1 MRRLMIRRSTVL
13 LAASLAFVPGL
24 AVADSEEDLAKQLA
38 NPVAALI
45 SVPIQLNYDSDYGVD
60 DEGSV
65 LRINFTLLYP
75 K

>member
-45 SVPIQLNYDSDYGVD
+45 SLPIQLNYDSDYGVD

>member
-1 MRRLMIRRSTVL
+1 MIRRSTVL